1 MKVHSIE
8 LHAKLLRARE
18 LPALLAAHVDPMVC
32 AWVRHFARGSDD
44 MRVGPLIRAWFRWYA
59 RQRRP
64 GAYLGVEVRVAG
76 LTRMFSGSCASD
88 TPGQA
93 PLRPQ
98 RRPPCPRHPVVGV
111 CRRGGLR
118 LGRHAAPRRGLTD
131 SKRGNCTIRGATR
144 RRHAEGRLLML
155 QNPHPALGAEGSQ
168 RRTAS
173 RSRPHHRTSGPSR
186 PCQPLFV
193 EVVCDLGATY
203 PRTATSPPRTAAS
216 LTASGGGVAL
226 YGDPCVTCLPMTSPS
241 NGGELHH

>member
-1 MKVHSIE
+1 MSPARRAFRECRMQFPDTVSHRATISLELQRLRTLLKVHSIE

-76 LTRMFSGSCASD
+76 LTRIFSGSCASD

-98 RRPPCPRHPVVGV
+98 RRPPCPRHPIVGV
-111 CRRGGLR
+111 CYRGGLR
-118 LGRHAAPRRGLTD
+118 LGRRAAPRRDLTD
-131 SKRGNCTIRGATR
+131 SKRGNCTIRGTTR

-155 QNPHPALGAEGSQ
+155 QNPH
-168 RRTAS
+168 
-173 RSRPHHRTSGPSR
+173 H
-186 PCQPLFV
+186 
-193 EVVCDLGATY
+193 Y
-203 PRTATSPPRTAAS
+203 PRRHAPSPVQDYPPGRHTAPRRD
-216 LTASGGGVAL
+216 LTDSKRGNCGL
-226 YGDPCVTCLPMTSPS
+226 SVTNVVLKFRV
-241 NGGELHH
+241 

>member
-1 MKVHSIE
+1 MQFPRHRVTPRNCIVGIATFADTVESSFNRIACE
-8 LHAKLLRARE
+8 TAPSA
-18 LPALLAAHVDPMVC
+18 LAACVP
-32 AWVRHFARGSDD
+32 RRARGSAHSH
-44 MRVGPLIRAWFRWYA
+44 VGPTPRMWVRWHA
-59 RQRRP
+59 RGRRP

-131 SKRGNCTIRGATR
+131 SKRG
-144 RRHAEGRLLML
+144 
-155 QNPHPALGAEGSQ
+155 
-168 RRTAS
+168 
-173 RSRPHHRTSGPSR
+173 
-186 PCQPLFV
+186 
-193 EVVCDLGATY
+193 
-203 PRTATSPPRTAAS
+203 
-216 LTASGGGVAL
+216 GVAL